1 MAYGRGE
8 FASELK
14 ALGINVPRGTLD
26 GLEAYAGLLN
36 KWQAKINL
44 VGPATLPDL
53 WRRHFLDSAQL
64 VPMLAPPLPP
74 LWGKVGMGGDAA
86 SDSAGRGSDDMR
98 ALRRGPPHPA
108 PAKFAALAKPPQPS
122 PTRGEG
128 DAELGGGAPSTGEE
142 EAEGGV
148 LVDLGSGAGFPGL
161 VVAIL
166 TDWHVH
172 LVDSDQRKCAFLRQ
186 VALDC
191 GVLDRVTIHAKRIE
205 QVTGVA
211 ADVVTARACAPLD
224 ELLGLAAPFLG
235 EAGKC
240 LFLKGAQAEEELTQA
255 RRRWTMRL
263 DKRGSITDS
272 AGTILVI
279 TELKRKSQ

>member
-1 MAYGRGE
+1 MAYGPSE

-14 ALGINVPRGTLD
+14 ALGTNVPRGTLNR
-26 GLEAYAGLLN
+26 LETYAALLQ

-64 VPMLAPPLPP
+64 LPLLHSLP
-74 LWGKVGMGGDAA
+74 
-86 SDSAGRGSDDMR
+86 R
-98 ALRRGPPHPA
+98 A
-108 PAKFAALAKPPQPS
+108 
-122 PTRGEG
+122 GEG
-128 DAELGGGAPSTGEE
+128 NSSMGDGG
-142 EAEGGV
+142 GGV

-161 VVAIL
+161 VLAIM
-166 TDWHVH
+166 TGWRVH
-172 LVDSDQRKCAFLRQ
+172 LIDSDQRKCAFLRQ

-205 QVTGVA
+205 QVTGIA

-224 ELLGLAAPFLG
+224 ELLGLAAPFVG
-235 EAGKC
+235 EGGAC

-255 RRRWTMRL
+255 RRRWTMGVES
-263 DKRGSITDS
+263 RGSISDP
-272 AGTILVI
+272 GGKILII
-279 TELKRKSQ
+279 TQLKRKSQ